1 MCTVL
6 ENGSK
11 EVFAAEINRGTQYD
25 LTPEASGMMWLP
37 AEAVKDSAEYT
48 AVKVQNRAVSAKDH
62 KITENWDS
70 SWHADPGSGQ
80 STYLVRHWLDDDTSI
95 PGWVQVQMGDPRGWL
110 EGELL
115 QETHEEKQ
123 KLHLGQWLPS
133 TLERGPREVDG
144 SEGL

>member
-1 MCTVL
+1 M
-6 ENGSK
+6 
-11 EVFAAEINRGTQYD
+11 
-25 LTPEASGMMWLP
+25 
-37 AEAVKDSAEYT
+37 KDSAEYT
-48 AVKVQNRAVSAKDH
+48 AVKVQNSAVSAKDR

-95 PGWVQVQMGDPRGWL
+95 PGWVQVQMGDHRGWL

-123 KLHLGQWLPS
+123 KLHLGQ
-133 TLERGPREVDG
+133 
-144 SEGL
+144 